1 MRKEIVPT
9 VKAAITWLHLWDFKT
24 LDYFIRV
31 LMDWVNDLF
40 TGEVTEGEFV
50 DRLAD
55 LIDQQ
60 LTRAFNEGMRANG
73 LDPLLDMTEEYQQA
87 LQEIIANE
95 YQYVDAFAHD
105 VATQNGSLAQFQNR
119 AQMWANR
126 YNDVVNQAKLLT
138 ADGADRYEWVMGPTE
153 KHCSTCGALDGLV
166 ATAKEWE
173 ISGFKPQGD
182 MLECG
187 GWQCK
192 CSLQPTDRRRSP
204 KVLDTLLNIGTKI

>member
-1 MRKEIVPT
+1 MNNSVVQS
-9 VKAAITWLHLWDFKT
+9 VKAALTWLYLWDFKT
-24 LDYFIRV
+24 IDYFIRV

-40 TGEVTEGEFV
+40 TGEVSEADFV

-95 YQYVDAFAHD
+95 YKYVDSFAHD

-138 ADGADRYEWVMGPTE
+138 ADAKDKLEWVEGDTIN
-153 KHCSTCGALDGLV
+153 KCGVCSGLDGMVL
-166 ATAKEWE
+166 TAREWE
-173 ISGFKPQGD
+173 LLGVRPQSPDLPCKGFHCHCD
-182 MLECG
+182 LV
-187 GWQCK
+187 
-192 CSLQPTDRRRSP
+192 PTDKRRTRDGYG
-204 KVLDTLLNIGTKI
+204 KAEEILLRG